1 MPAKGIDQPEVLS
14 TTDVAR
20 MHQMEVL
27 LRISKTAAALET
39 LDEILVQLVE
49 VISSELNAERSTIF
63 LNDGETQELY
73 SRVAQGN
80 MRREIRILNTSGLA
94 GHVFTQEK
102 AFIVDDAYA
111 DERFNRSVDEQ
122 TGFVTRN
129 LICVPI
135 KTVKGQLIGV
145 VQALNKE
152 GGPFTQADQTLLESM
167 ATQAAIALQNA
178 DFIERVQ
185 RKQTQEMEFLEVVSN
200 ITSEIDLTALLQKV
214 MSEATRL
221 LNADRSTLFLNDERT
236 GELFTMVGE
245 GLGATEIRFPNHL
258 GIAGTVFRN
267 CQAVNIKHAY
277 ADLRFNPAF
286 DKQTGYFTRSIL
298 CVPVSNKAGKTIGVT
313 QVLNKRGGPFTE
325 DDESRLRAFTA
336 QIAIGLENAKLFNDV
351 QTIKNYNESI
361 LQSMPSGVLTLDED
375 GRISTCNTSGLELL
389 RVNED
394 NILGVPLEEFFKG
407 PNEWIVEKVQRA
419 GANNAPE
426 ISVDMEIDVEG
437 EKLSVNVSVLPL
449 TSTETKKL
457 GSLIMIE
464 DITSEKRM
472 KSMMARYMDPSLAD
486 QLYRGGE
493 TSLEGRNV
501 RATVLFSDIRG
512 FTGLAE
518 ELGAQGTV
526 ALLNEYFTIMVECI
540 QREGGMLDKFVGDA
554 FMAAFGMP
562 MSYDDDEDR
571 AVRAAIAMLR
581 ELSLWNEERAS
592 QGKKRVNIGVGL
604 NTDVVVSGNIGS
616 PKRMDYTL
624 IGDGVNVASRLEGAC
639 KQYGANIL
647 ISEYTYRR
655 LHGTYRIREVDRVVV
670 HGKSEPVGIYEVLD
684 YHTDETFPNLMGVVS
699 HFHEGVK
706 RYRERQW
713 DAAMESFNQA
723 LDLHPKDDISNLYVA
738 RCQMLKE
745 HPPADTWDGTWMM
758 ESK

>member
-1 MPAKGIDQPEVLS
+1 MSAKGIDKSEVLS
-14 TTDVAR
+14 TSDLAR

-39 LDEILVQLVE
+39 LDEILLQLVE
-49 VISSELNAERSTIF
+49 VISSELHAERSTIF
-63 LNDGETQELY
+63 LNDAETEELY

-94 GHVFTQEK
+94 GHVFTQ
-102 AFIVDDAYA
+102 AQGVIVDDAYA

-122 TGFVTRN
+122 TGFMTRN

-135 KTVKGQLIGV
+135 RTVKGQLIGV
-145 VQALNKE
+145 VQALNKDQ
-152 GGPFTQADQTLLESM
+152 GHFTQADQTLLESM

-236 GELFTMVGE
+236 EELFTMVGE

-258 GIAGTVFRN
+258 GIAGTVFKSSK
-267 CQAVNIKHAY
+267 AVNIKHAY

-298 CVPVSNKAGKTIGVT
+298 CVPVVNKVGKTIGVT

-361 LQSMPSGVLTLDED
+361 LQSMPSGVLTLDEE
-375 GRISTCNTSGLELL
+375 GRINTCNASGLQLL
-389 RVNED
+389 RVSEHE
-394 NILGVPLEEFFKG
+394 ILGQLLQEFFTG
-407 PNEWIVEKVQRA
+407 ANAWVVEKVQRA
-419 GANNAPE
+419 GSTNTPE
-426 ISVDMEIDVEG
+426 IAVDMEIEVNTD
-437 EKLSVNVSVLPL
+437 KLSVNVSVLPL

-472 KSMMARYMDPSLAD
+472 KSMMARYMDPALAD
-486 QLYRGGE
+486 QLYQGGE
-493 TSLEGRNV
+493 TTLEGRNV
-501 RATVLFSDIRG
+501 RATVLFSDIRD

-562 MSYDDDEDR
+562 MSYEDDEDR

-581 ELSLWNEERAS
+581 ELSLWNKERAS
-592 QGKKRVNIGVGL
+592 QGKRRVNIGVGL
-604 NTDVVVSGNIGS
+604 NTDIVVSGNIGS

-670 HGKSEPVGIYEVLD
+670 KGRTEPVGIYEVLD
-684 YHTDETFPNLMGVVS
+684 FHTDETFPNLMGVVS

-738 RCQMLKE
+738 RCQQLKE